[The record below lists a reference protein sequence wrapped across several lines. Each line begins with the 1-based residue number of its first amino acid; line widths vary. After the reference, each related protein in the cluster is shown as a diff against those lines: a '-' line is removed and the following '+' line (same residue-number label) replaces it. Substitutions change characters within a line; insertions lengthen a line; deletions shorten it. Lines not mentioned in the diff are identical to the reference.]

1 MTAARVR
8 MLAAAA
14 LFVGWMGWL
23 GTAAL
28 TKYRGPVV
36 SRAAAA
42 AADAPLVAD
51 LVDGDEGQ
59 PAEGVVVA
67 DAWNRFGPPAG
78 TKLDLPNLPDAH
90 GYAGPGRYLLLAR
103 QTGPAGYELAVPGR
117 GPGAEGG
124 GRRPV
129 VYPWTPGVEAQVRA
143 LFP

>member
-1 MTAARVR
+1 MTAARAR
-8 MLAAAA
+8 MLAAA
-14 LFVGWMGWL
+14 LLLVGWL
-23 GTAAL
+23 GWLGYAAL

-36 SRAAAA
+36 SRAQAAGA
-42 AADAPLVAD
+42 TAPLVAD
-51 LVDGDEGQ
+51 LTDGEDGR

-78 TKLDLPNLPDAH
+78 TKLDLPNLPDAD
-90 GYAGPGRYLLLAR
+90 GYTGPGRYLLLAR

-124 GRRPV
+124 LRRPV
-129 VYPWTPGVEAQVRA
+129 VYPWTAGVEAQARA